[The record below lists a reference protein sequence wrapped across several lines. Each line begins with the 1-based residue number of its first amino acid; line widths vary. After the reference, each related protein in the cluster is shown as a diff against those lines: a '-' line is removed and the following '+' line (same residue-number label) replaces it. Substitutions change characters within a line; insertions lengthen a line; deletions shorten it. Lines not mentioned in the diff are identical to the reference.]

1 VPREELLNLWRTSSF
16 LLLEQLSDHLK
27 QHLLDQLAPDTAI
40 WTWQTT
46 SVMAGRNF

>member
-16 LLLEQLSDHLK
+16 LLLEQLMDHLK
-27 QHLLDQLAPDTAI
+27 QHLLDQLAPGTAI

-46 SVMAGRNF
+46 STMAG